1 MTPARSSAGSKP
13 SKPRT
18 TAAALRADAQASTT
32 TTAGAPSPVAT
43 AAVEPAALLPSMPS
57 KHRITP
63 STTARC
69 ASWDWRATQ
78 ARTASRPHIQPS
90 RLCDGRPVASAWKPG
105 SMKSD
110 PTLNAW
116 IRRPRR
122 RSASRSPSVIEVLP
136 TPVATPAITSIRAMS
151 GLVADAG
158 RLERRHLAPD
168 ARGGTRQ
175 VDEERGAR
183 PLAEAQ
189 REVEVGREPEVLEHH
204 GVAGLGRAVR
214 GEERVAR
221 VGGERH
227 RDERGGA
234 RDKAV
239 EDHGDAAG
247 GAGEDRKST
256 RLNSSHSQISYAVF
270 CLKKKKKEQQI
281 QS

>member
-1 MTPARSSAGSKP
+1 
-13 SKPRT
+13 
-18 TAAALRADAQASTT
+18 
-32 TTAGAPSPVAT
+32 
-43 AAVEPAALLPSMPS
+43 
-57 KHRITP
+57 P

-78 ARTASRPHIQPS
+78 ASTASRPHIQPS
-90 RLCDGRPVASAWKPG
+90 RVYDGRPVASAWKPG
-105 SMKSD
+105 SMKSG

-136 TPVATPAITSIRAMS
+136 TPVATPAITMIRAMS
-151 GLVADAG
+151 ALVAHAG

-168 ARGGTRQ
+168 ARGGARQ

-189 REVEVGREPEVLEHH
+189 REVEVGRESEVLEDH

-234 RDKAV
+234 RDEAV

-247 GAGEDRKST
+247 SACARVIAGPRARLAVPGAIGQEWSPGEPGIGFATPKSATTT
-256 RLNSSHSQISYAVF
+256 RASA
-270 CLKKKKKEQQI
+270 
-281 QS
+281 